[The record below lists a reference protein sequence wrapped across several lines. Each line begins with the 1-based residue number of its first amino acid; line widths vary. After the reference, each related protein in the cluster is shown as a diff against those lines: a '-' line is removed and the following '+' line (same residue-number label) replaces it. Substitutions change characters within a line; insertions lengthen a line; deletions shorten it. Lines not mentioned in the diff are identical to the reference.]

1 MCSSTLAPPATS
13 TLRLRVAGA
22 PALGRRRYGSGLADA
37 LSTPAGLHPRPWL
50 ARLGRALERDSFAV
64 HYQPIVSLADGRPSH
79 HEALVRL
86 ADDPSGALIMPA
98 RFLPAAERYGLIRDI
113 DRLVLERV
121 LRMLAARDD
130 GMRVA
135 INLSTLSVTDPA
147 MLTHVAR
154 RLDRHGVDPSRLLIE
169 ITETAAICDMDR
181 ARAFCRGVSE
191 LGCQIALD
199 DFGTGFGS
207 LQYLRHLPFDYLKI
221 DGSFIH
227 ALLRSRT
234 DRLVVRALVDLAR
247 GMGART
253 IAEYVTDRATLE
265 MLRRLGVDCAQGY
278 ELGRPMPPGALDRL
292 QYTF

>member
-1 MCSSTLAPPATS
+1 MLTS
-13 TLRLRVAGA
+13 TLDPPTTSSLSLRFASAQA
-22 PALGRRRYGSGLADA
+22 PRRRRYGGGLAGA

-50 ARLGRALERDSFAV
+50 ARLGRALERELFEV

-86 ADDPSGALIMPA
+86 ADDPSGSLIMPA

-121 LRMLAARDD
+121 LTMLAARDE
-130 GMRVA
+130 GSRVA
-135 INLSTLSVTDPA
+135 INFSTLSVTDPA

-169 ITETAAICDMDR
+169 ITETAAISDMDR
-181 ARAFCRGVSE
+181 ARAFCQGVKA

-227 ALLRSRT
+227 ALMRSHR
-234 DRLVVRALVDLAR
+234 DRLVVRALVELAR

-265 MLRRLGVDCAQGY
+265 LLRRLGVDCAQGY
-278 ELGRPMPPGALDRL
+278 ELGRPVPLKALDRL
-292 QYTF
+292 QYGS

>member
-13 TLRLRVAGA
+13 TLRLRFAGA
-22 PALGRRRYGSGLADA
+22 PAHGRRRYRSGLADA
-37 LSTPAGLHPRPWL
+37 ISTPAGLHPRPWL
-50 ARLGRALERDSFAV
+50 ARLGRALEHDLFEV
-64 HYQPIVSLADGRPSH
+64 HYQPIVSLADGRPTH

-121 LRMLAARDD
+121 LTMLGARDD
-130 GMRVA
+130 GPCVA
-135 INLSTLSVTDPA
+135 INFSTVSVTDPA

-154 RLDRHGVDPSRLLIE
+154 RLDHHGVDPSRLLIE
-169 ITETAAICDMDR
+169 ITETAAISDMDR
-181 ARAFCRGVSE
+181 ARAFCQGVTTM
-191 LGCQIALD
+191 GCQVALD

-207 LQYLRHLPFDYLKI
+207 LQHLRHLPFDYLKI

-227 ALLRSRT
+227 ALMRSRR
-234 DRLVVRALVDLAR
+234 DQLVVRALADLAR

-253 IAEYVTDRATLE
+253 IAEYVADRATLE

-278 ELGRPMPPGALDRL
+278 ELGRPAPLKAL
-292 QYTF
+292 

>member
-1 MCSSTLAPPATS
+1 MSSTTLAPPATS
-13 TLRLRVAGA
+13 TLRLRIASA
-22 PALGRRRYGSGLADA
+22 PPHRRRRYGSGPADA

-50 ARLGRALERDSFAV
+50 ARLGRALEQDLFAV

-113 DRLVLERV
+113 DRLVLEHV
-121 LRMLAARDD
+121 LMMLAACHD
-130 GMRVA
+130 GPRVA
-135 INLSTLSVTDPA
+135 INFSTLSVTDPA
-147 MLTHVAR
+147 MLTHVAH
-154 RLDRHGVDPSRLLIE
+154 RLDHHGVDPSRLLIE
-169 ITETAAICDMDR
+169 ITETAAISDMDR
-181 ARAFCRGVSE
+181 ARAFCRGVTK
-191 LGCQIALD
+191 LGCQVALD

-227 ALLRSRT
+227 ALMRSHT

-247 GMGART
+247 GMNART

-265 MLRRLGVDCAQGY
+265 LLRRLGVDCAQGY
-278 ELGRPMPPGALDRL
+278 ELGRPMPLDALDHL